1 MILHHY
7 FSQKNIICKSN
18 ASFINDDDFTAPQVP
33 RTFRI
38 RDTNSVSKGGSVLTL
53 RLANLTESGII
64 FASDSD
70 EEVYLVES
78 RNRNISDA
86 PK

>member
-1 MILHHY
+1 MAEHIVNNSHAAQID
-7 FSQKNIICKSN
+7 SDSK
-18 ASFINDDDFTAPQVP
+18 QVP